1 MKIRACSFVSAALF
15 SVPLALSSLLIS
27 QSAEAFPIP
36 GSYAPLF
43 EAPAVVPQSGNPA
56 GKLVNNFNLSSLIG
70 KSRIMLLTYPKNC
83 TFICPTELIALK
95 KRIEDFHDLGYEV
108 LVLSTDEASLDK
120 DKEASHQAWRMKS
133 DKPATGKKNTP
144 IGIGDADFIMV
155 SDPDRKIIRDYGVEG
170 LDGLALRATFFIDK
184 QGKVQI
190 SEVQMNSIGRDV
202 DELYRKAAAL
212 KFVEENKGMLA
223 PQGWQPGDS
232 GMEPSHKGVR
242 SQVKKQN

>member
-1 MKIRACSFVSAALF
+1 MRIRVFTVISAAVVSL
-15 SVPLALSSLLIS
+15 SLAAP
-27 QSAEAFPIP
+27 SAEAFPIP

-43 EAPAVVPQSGNPA
+43 EAPAVVPQQGNPA
-56 GKLVNNFNLSSLIG
+56 GKLVEKFSLSSLIG
-70 KSRIMLLTYPKNC
+70 KSRVMLLIYPKNC

-95 KRIEDFHDLGYEV
+95 NRIEDFHELGYEV
-108 LVLSTDEASLDK
+108 VVLSTDEAYLDK

-133 DKPATGKKNTP
+133 DKPAAGDRNTP

-155 SDPDRKIIRDYGVEG
+155 SDADHKIIRNYGVEG
-170 LDGLALRATFFIDK
+170 EDGLALRATFFIDK

-212 KFVEENKGMLA
+212 KFVEENEGMLV
-223 PQGWQPGDS
+223 PQGWKPGDG
-232 GMEPSHKGVR
+232 GMERSHKDVR
-242 SQVKKQN
+242 KQIKKQN

>member
-1 MKIRACSFVSAALF
+1 MKIRAFSFVSAAVV
-15 SVPLALSSLLIS
+15 SLSLVTS
-27 QSAEAFPIP
+27 SAEAFPIP

-43 EAPAVVPQSGNPA
+43 EAPAVIPQPGSAA
-56 GKLVNNFNLSSLIG
+56 GKLVEKFNLSSLIG

-108 LVLSTDEASLDK
+108 LVLSTDEASLDN

-133 DKPATGKKNTP
+133 DKPAEGRKDTP

-155 SDPDRKIIRDYGVEG
+155 SDKDRKIIQDYGVEG
-170 LDGLALRATFFIDK
+170 PDGLALRATFFIDK

-190 SEVQMNSIGRDV
+190 AEVQMNSIGRDV

-212 KFVEENKGMLA
+212 KFVEDNESMLA
-223 PQGWQPGDS
+223 PQGWKPGDP
-232 GMEPSHKGVR
+232 GMETSHSSVR
-242 SQVKKQN
+242 KQVRKQQ

>member
-1 MKIRACSFVSAALF
+1 MKIRAFTVISAAVVSLSLAAS
-15 SVPLALSSLLIS
+15 SV
-27 QSAEAFPIP
+27 EAFPIP

-43 EAPAVVPQSGNPA
+43 EAPAVVPQQGNPA
-56 GKLVNNFNLSSLIG
+56 GKLVEKFNISNLIG
-70 KSRIMLLTYPKNC
+70 KNRVLLLTYPKNC

-95 KRIEDFHDLGYEV
+95 KRISDFHDLGYEV
-108 LVLSTDEASLDK
+108 LVLSTDEASLNK

-133 DKPATGKKNTP
+133 DKPAAGNKNTP

-155 SDPDRKIIRDYGVEG
+155 SDADHKIIRSYGVEG
-170 LDGLALRATFFIDK
+170 EDGLALRATFFIDK

-212 KFVEENKGMLA
+212 KFVEENEGMLA
-223 PQGWQPGDS
+223 PQGWQPGDA
-232 GMEPSHKGVR
+232 GMEHSHESVR
-242 SQVKKQN
+242 KQVKKQN